1 MSESEEGCSNRTENV
16 REQEDT
22 QQQSGARSNTSVD
35 QVFSMFKTYLEDRI
49 EEQSKDIVLKG
60 KAEKEVVQLKYKGNQ
75 KQVVL
80 SELKGEI
87 FYVRL
92 NTVNL

>member
-35 QVFSMFKTYLEDRI
+35 EIFSMFKTYFEDRI
-49 EEQSKDIVLKG
+49 EE
-60 KAEKEVVQLKYKGNQ
+60 
-75 KQVVL
+75 
-80 SELKGEI
+80 
-87 FYVRL
+87 
-92 NTVNL
+92 